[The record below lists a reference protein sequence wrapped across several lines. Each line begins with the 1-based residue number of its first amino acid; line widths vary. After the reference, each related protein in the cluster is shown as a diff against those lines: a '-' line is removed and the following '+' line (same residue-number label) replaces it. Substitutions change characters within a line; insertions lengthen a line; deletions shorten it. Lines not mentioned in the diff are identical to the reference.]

1 MGERSQQPV
10 PREAVR
16 IPPLGLVGQLRLPPG
31 CESVVALA
39 HGSGR
44 GRSSSGEARVLEVL
58 LSLGIGGLELD
69 LLTDR
74 EARER
79 GWSFDTSLLAERL
92 RHSSGWLRS
101 APATLSLALGYFGE
115 GPGAAAALLAAAD
128 PEAEIGAIVCQ
139 AGRTDLALAALP
151 VLRAPTL
158 LIVGA
163 LDAVTLGLNRKAL
176 TELRCE
182 NELVVIPGAGN
193 RFDEPGALEE
203 VATLAGRWFAEHLG
217 ARKAH

>member
-1 MGERSQQPV
+1 M
-10 PREAVR
+10 PRQAVR
-16 IPPLGLVGQLRLPPG
+16 IPPLGLAGELRLPPRCG
-31 CESVVALA
+31 SVVAFA

-44 GRSSSGEARVLEVL
+44 GRSTGDTPRCIAALHA
-58 LSLGIGGLELD
+58 LGIGTLELD
-69 LLTDR
+69 LLT
-74 EARER
+74 EPEGRER
-79 GWSFDTSLLAERL
+79 GWSFDASLLAERL

-101 APATLSLALGYFGE
+101 APATRSLALGYFGD
-115 GPGAAAALLAAAD
+115 GVGAAAALRAATD

-151 VLRAPTL
+151 ALRAPTL

-163 LDAVTLGLNRKAL
+163 LDGVTLELNRKAL

-182 NELVVIPGAGN
+182 NELVVIPGAGH

-203 VATLAGRWFAEHLG
+203 VGALAGRWFAEHLLG
-217 ARKAH
+217 